1 MMDKEIKG
9 ISFELAVY
17 KKGVLESESSLGTI
31 SWSEFGQ
38 ISLKNC
44 KYHDKAN
51 NCMAGHINVGNSSA
65 TSATDTKCE
74 TFECNDGCG
83 CR

>member
-9 ISFELAVY
+9 ISCDV
-17 KKGVLESESSLGTI
+17 
-31 SWSEFGQ
+31 
-38 ISLKNC
+38 KNG
-44 KYHDKAN
+44 KDHDKAN

-65 TSATDTKCE
+65 TSVTDTKCE

>member
-1 MMDKEIKG
+1 MLDKEIKG
-9 ISFELAVY
+9 ISCDV
-17 KKGVLESESSLGTI
+17 
-31 SWSEFGQ
+31 
-38 ISLKNC
+38 KNC

>member
-9 ISFELAVY
+9 ISCDV
-17 KKGVLESESSLGTI
+17 
-31 SWSEFGQ
+31 
-38 ISLKNC
+38 KNC
-44 KYHDKAN
+44 KYHDKTN

-65 TSATDTKCE
+65 TVATHKKQEKYDHG
-74 TFECNDGCG
+74 DAWG